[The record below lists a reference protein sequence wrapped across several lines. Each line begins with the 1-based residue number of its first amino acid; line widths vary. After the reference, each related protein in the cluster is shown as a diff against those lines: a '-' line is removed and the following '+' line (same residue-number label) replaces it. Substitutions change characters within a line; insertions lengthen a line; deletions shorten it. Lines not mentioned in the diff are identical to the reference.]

1 VNVDP
6 TAGHELVAGGKVS
19 EAVAA
24 GAARKL
30 EAAELTAVTTLR
42 AVRHQVCGD
51 IRTLFAPPAVRRF
64 NVTPCG
70 PLDPMRCTATR
81 GGEALDKP
89 KGKGSDANR

>member
-1 VNVDP
+1 MLVPQKPSDRGGWARRRTDGRGHVNVDP

-24 GAARKL
+24 GAARQL

-51 IRTLFAPPAVRRF
+51 ICTLFAPPAVR
-64 NVTPCG
+64 
-70 PLDPMRCTATR
+70 
-81 GGEALDKP
+81 
-89 KGKGSDANR
+89 